1 MKRIAIV
8 GASGFVGSTLV
19 ERLLARAQ
27 DEVLP
32 LIHSSGNAWRLAR
45 LGIDL
50 PAVDLLVRDEVERVL
65 QGCTHVVNC
74 ALGSTDAMVKGLQ
87 NLLAASQKHKVER
100 FIHLSSVL
108 VYGDPPPP
116 ESVHEEAQTH
126 PAKGTYGWLKL
137 QQDRMV
143 LQACRAGLP
152 SVILCP
158 PNISGAY
165 SPYLVR
171 VLDALRAGAFALLD
185 DGKTPCNVVD
195 VANLA
200 YAIELALDRG
210 AADGKRMFVTD
221 DEETTWHDVI
231 AGLLPVAER
240 TDPVPIISREEVLR
254 LRLADS
260 RPALSV
266 VQSLK
271 HLVSGDV
278 RAAMRQD
285 PWWAKVEQALGHGV
299 TRLGK
304 VVEERLRWAIAGPP
318 PIPKVQRGPQYN
330 AQLCIQQLRGVR
342 HASDLAKHEL
352 GYQPLYTFA
361 ASMRA
366 FCAWYRSQHGMDT
379 GSWDLLK
386 QLYRLREQDNDGS

>member
-1 MKRIAIV
+1 MRRIAIV

-19 ERLLARAQ
+19 ERLLAQAQ

-50 PAVDLLVRDEVERVL
+50 PAVDLLVRDEIERAL

-74 ALGSTDAMVKGLQ
+74 ALGRADAMVKGLQ
-87 NLLAASQKHKVER
+87 NLLAASQKNKVER

-108 VYGDPPPP
+108 VYGDPPPI
-116 ESVHEEAQTH
+116 ESVHEDAQTH
-126 PAKGTYGWLKL
+126 PVKGTYGWLKL

-185 DGKTPCNVVD
+185 DGKTPCNLVD
-195 VANLA
+195 VSNLA
-200 YAIELALDRG
+200 HAIELALDSG
-210 AADGKRMFVTD
+210 GADGKRMFITD

-231 AGLLPVAER
+231 AGLTPVAER
-240 TDPVPIISREEVLR
+240 IDPVPIISREELLR

-260 RPALSV
+260 RPSLSV

-285 PWWAKVEQALGHGV
+285 PLWAKVEQALGQGV

-304 VVEERLRWAIAGPP
+304 VVEERLRLSIAGPP

-342 HASDLAKHEL
+342 HASDLAKQEL
-352 GYQPLYTFA
+352 GYKPLYTFA

-366 FCAWYRSQHGMDT
+366 FCSWYRSQHGMDT

-386 QLYRLREQDNDGS
+386 QLYMHGEQDNDGS